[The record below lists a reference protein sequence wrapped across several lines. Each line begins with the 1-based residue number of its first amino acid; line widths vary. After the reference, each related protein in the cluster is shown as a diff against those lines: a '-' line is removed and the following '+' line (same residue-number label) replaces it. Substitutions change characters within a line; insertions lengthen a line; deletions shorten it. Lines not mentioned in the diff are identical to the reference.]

1 MKTPDEIKNGL
12 KFCTRE
18 HHSAEPLCRSC
29 PYDDG
34 WFDMVAC
41 TGHLSQDALAYI
53 RQLEA
58 SYSQVSKALCG
69 KETATLEEV
78 LLAVSQ
84 LKQKPYVHP
93 GCRSSG
99 KTLIMQQYKR
109 IAELEAEL
117 ASVKRERDAA
127 KSDLCN
133 AEPCF
138 TCLHFRRN
146 GGDCGGGSACR
157 EAMGECIE
165 SNREYT
171 GNVYEWRGVCKENT
185 EVQNHE

>member
-34 WFDMVAC
+34 GFDMVAC
-41 TGHLSQDALAYI
+41 TGHLSQDALDYI

-109 IAELEAEL
+109 IADLEAEL
-117 ASVKRERDAA
+117 EAVKRERDAA
-127 KSDLCN
+127 VKDLKAACKLLWVDDSMQCCN
-133 AEPCF
+133 FCEHENDPKDTGYCDK
-138 TCLHFRRN
+138 CNN
-146 GGDCGGGSACR
+146 G
-157 EAMGECIE
+157 
-165 SNREYT
+165 NRFKFKPAAL
-171 GNVYEWRGVCKENT
+171 CPKNT
-185 EVQNHE
+185 EVDNA